1 MVNLCNHLG
10 GTGKET
16 WWELTKNSLEFKHDD
31 QNKEYVTTKHTIRLL
46 QLLTQA
52 PKLMLWTAGKELVF
66 HPSVHKAK
74 IDSMSFIRRH
84 YEKRGFSEHVNKVLL
99 NSWRPSNQKQWAV
112 FCREW
117 QITSLMDMLEFL
129 HTQLHLSYSALNT
142 DRSALSCVIS
152 IDNVPVGQHPLLS
165 RFVKGTFERKPP
177 FGMYAKCLS
186 F

>member
-1 MVNLCNHLG
+1 
-10 GTGKET
+10 
-16 WWELTKNSLEFKHDD
+16 
-31 QNKEYVTTKHTIRLL
+31 
-46 QLLTQA
+46 
-52 PKLMLWTAGKELVF
+52 MLWTAGKEVVV

-99 NSWRPSNQKQWAV
+99 DSWRPSNRKQWAV

-117 QITSLMDMLEFL
+117 QITTLMHMLEFL

-142 DRSALSCVIS
+142 ARSALSCVIS
-152 IDNVPVGQHPLLS
+152 IDNVPVGQHPLVS

-177 FGMYAKCLS
+177 FGMYAKCIFLKTMRDQFTAVNLGSRLESCCVLS
-186 F
+186 VQLLTGLRSMF